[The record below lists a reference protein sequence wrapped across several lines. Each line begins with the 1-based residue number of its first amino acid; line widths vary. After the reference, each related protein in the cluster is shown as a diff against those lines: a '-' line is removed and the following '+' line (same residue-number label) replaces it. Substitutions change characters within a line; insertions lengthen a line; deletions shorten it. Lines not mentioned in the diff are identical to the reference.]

1 MEKRILSVCLTA
13 CMLLTLM
20 PSAFAADA
28 EKVDLSLTGFDAG
41 VLCDGD
47 GIYYGPNDLIPPDST
62 VYLPFRIFAGENPDD
77 PDEVGAWYGDRDNYK
92 VKFDKGDDN
101 TKMIKKIS
109 FVEKKFEAR
118 GWRCH
123 ALKIELAQDFSG
135 DEFKLTPSVTFT
147 AKRYLVDSISAE
159 GGEPGNGVK
168 GHYGFD
174 TLEELNGA
182 SEGDVAFKDLT
193 QGVYAPGSKMTMGLK
208 FFMGNGERSADAD
221 FKAGDGGVVVK
232 PQKNEDNEIT
242 WEDEKDTLAWLNF
255 TSDDD
260 AKKFFPKMTTKW
272 DDQEYAEYFADQDA
286 YLFDYIGNPQ
296 IASTSRATLR
306 LRLPFVDE
314 DGELS
319 VDNESIVVYE
329 VVDGELSP
337 ITQPGSIRETE
348 DGDWVFEMKTRRL
361 GTYIIAEKPA
371 AAAEEAVEAPAEAE
385 SPAETAEEAPAEEAP
400 AAPAKAIL
408 PSFAK

>member
-1 MEKRILSVCLTA
+1 M
-13 CMLLTLM
+13 
-20 PSAFAADA
+20 
-28 EKVDLSLTGFDAG
+28 
-41 VLCDGD
+41 
-47 GIYYGPNDLIPPDST
+47 
-62 VYLPFRIFAGENPDD
+62 
-77 PDEVGAWYGDRDNYK
+77 
-92 VKFDKGDDN
+92 KFDKGDDN

-286 YLFDYIGNPQ
+286 YLFDFIGNPQ

-314 DGELS
+314 E
-319 VDNESIVVYE
+319 
-329 VVDGELSP
+329 
-337 ITQPGSIRETE
+337 R
-348 DGDWVFEMKTRRL
+348 
-361 GTYIIAEKPA
+361 GT
-371 AAAEEAVEAPAEAE
+371 VGR
-385 SPAETAEEAPAEEAP
+385 
-400 AAPAKAIL
+400 
-408 PSFAK
+408 

>member
-1 MEKRILSVCLTA
+1 MKK
-13 CMLLTLM
+13 LLALVLALALALPLGVT
-20 PSAFAADA
+20 AFAADA

>member
-1 MEKRILSVCLTA
+1 MKK
-13 CMLLTLM
+13 LLALVLALALALPLGVT
-20 PSAFAADA
+20 AFAADA
-28 EKVDLSLTGFDAG
+28 EKVDLSIPDLDAG
-41 VLCDGD
+41 VLYDGD
-47 GIYYGPNDLIPPDST
+47 GNRYDPEDLIPPDST

-92 VKFDKGDDN
+92 VKFDKGDN
-101 TKMIKKIS
+101 NAKMIKKIS

-159 GGEPGNGVK
+159 DGEPGNGVK

-182 SEGDVAFKDLT
+182 SEGDVAFKDLA
-193 QGVYAPGSKMTMGLK
+193 QGVYAPGSKMTMGVK

-286 YLFDYIGNPQ
+286 YLFDFIGNPK
-296 IASTSRATLR
+296 IASTSRASLR
-306 LRLPFVDE
+306 LRIPFLNE

-319 VDNESIVVYE
+319 VDEDSIVVYQ
-329 VVDGELSP
+329 VVDGALVD
-337 ITQPGSIRETE
+337 ITGKGRIHETD
-348 DGDWVFEMKTRRL
+348 DGDWVFELKTREL

-371 AAAEEAVEAPAEAE
+371 AAGEAAEAPAEAE
-385 SPAETAEEAPAEEAP
+385 SPAEAAEEAPAEEAP